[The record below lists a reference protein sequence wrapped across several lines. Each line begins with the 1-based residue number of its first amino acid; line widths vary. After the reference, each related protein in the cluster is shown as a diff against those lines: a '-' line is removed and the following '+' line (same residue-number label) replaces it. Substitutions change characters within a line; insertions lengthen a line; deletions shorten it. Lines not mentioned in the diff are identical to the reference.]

1 MNILWAV
8 AVISFK
14 EGLRHRILYG
24 TVVFA
29 LFLTAFAVLISG
41 LYMRDISKV
50 ILDIC
55 LSAVDLCGLLIPFFL
70 AINLLSGD
78 IEKRTI
84 YSLLARPISRTHY
97 IIGKFLGLSLLTAL
111 LMGILTIA
119 TLAAVTIAT
128 YIYPAHFFST
138 VSISTILICS
148 LFSLLGII
156 VLNSTVMLWCSIT
169 TSSFLAFMLTVATYM
184 IGQSIEDLVRFMSVP
199 IEGVDISPLVQEIVM
214 VALYIFPNLARFD
227 LKAQAVYGVE
237 TSFNELATLVMYAVA
252 YATSAL
258 IIAIIVFRR
267 RDLP

>member
-1 MNILWAV
+1 MNALWAV
-8 AVISFK
+8 TLISFK

-24 TVVFA
+24 AVVFA
-29 LFLTAFAVLISG
+29 LFLTAFALLISG
-41 LYMRDISKV
+41 LFMRDISKV

-55 LSAVDLCGLLIPFFL
+55 LSSVDICGLLIPFFL

-97 IIGKFLGLSLLTAL
+97 ILGKFFGLSLLTAL

-119 TLAAVTIAT
+119 TLVAITVAA

-138 VSISTILICS
+138 VSTSTIIVCS

-156 VLNSTVMLWCSIT
+156 VLNSTVMLWCSLT
-169 TSSFLAFMLTVATYM
+169 TSSFLAFMLTVATYL
-184 IGQSIEDLVRFMSVP
+184 IGLSIEDLVRFMSVP
-199 IEGVDISPLVQEIVM
+199 IEGVDISPFVQKTIMIVS
-214 VALYIFPNLARFD
+214 YIFPNLARFD
-227 LKAQAVYGVE
+227 LKALAVYGVS
-237 TSFNELATLVMYAVA
+237 TTFNELATLIMYAGA
-252 YATSAL
+252 YSTSAL
-258 IIAIIVFRR
+258 ILAIIVFGR

>member
-1 MNILWAV
+1 MNALWSV
-8 AVISFK
+8 SLISFK

-24 TVVFA
+24 TVIFA
-29 LFLTAFAVLISG
+29 LFVTAFAVLISG
-41 LYMRDISKV
+41 LYMRDISKI

-55 LSAVDLCGLLIPFFL
+55 LSAVDICGLLIPFFL

-97 IIGKFLGLSLLTAL
+97 IIGKFVGLSLLTAL
-111 LMGILTIA
+111 LMGIVTMA
-119 TLAAVTIAT
+119 TLAAVLAAT

-138 VSISTILICS
+138 VSISTILTCA

-169 TSSFLAFMLTVATYM
+169 TSSFLAFMLTVATYL

-199 IEGVDISPLVQEIVM
+199 IEGVDISPFVQKTVM
-214 VALYIFPNLARFD
+214 TALYIFPNLARFD
-227 LKAQAVYGVE
+227 LKAQAVYGVGPNL
-237 TSFNELATLVMYAVA
+237 TELATLTMYAGSYSIA
-252 YATSAL
+252 AL
-258 IIAIIVFRR
+258 ILAIIVFRR